1 MPKVIQAIYEN
12 GVFKPVGKV
21 DLQEHQQVEIVLSE
35 MSSVTQRTQGILKG
49 NDALTLQVM
58 TDLGIHVIATND
70 SDFERVDAITAYK
83 T

>member
-1 MPKVIQAIYEN
+1 MIMPSMTLPFLLTSCLKSRDILAHSC
-12 GVFKPVGKV
+12 GAGTRVFI
-21 DLQEHQQVEIVLSE
+21 DAN
-35 MSSVTQRTQGILKG
+35 ILVYHF

-58 TDLGIHVIATND
+58 MDLGIHVIATND